1 MATDIVL
8 ESSTHDIRITN
19 KDIQLFTT
27 IEDLTVQK
35 VKINLLNFRGE
46 WFRDITTGIPYLQE
60 ILGVRNNK
68 DVADTLIKNAILN
81 TDNITSIISY
91 SSSIN
96 EDRKLLVLFSAM
108 TNSGTIIDNISVEV

>member
-8 ESSTHDIRITN
+8 DSSTHDIKIVNR
-19 KDIQLFTT
+19 DIQLFTT

-60 ILGVRNNK
+60 IFGVRNSK
-68 DVADTLIKNAILN
+68 DVADTLIKNAILD
-81 TDNITSIISY
+81 TDSITSITSY

-96 EDRKLLVLFSAM
+96 SERKLSVLFSAV
-108 TNSGTIIDNISVEV
+108 TNSGAILDNISVEV